1 MKAEGWGESNKLL
14 KYFQD
19 QINNSDIYKSSVILT
34 QRSVDVITNK
44 LWTVPLRVAV
54 WCRFSAAAVQQRSK
68 KDEVAFYKLLVTP
81 HEVSGEMS
89 SDSEQA
95 AFLIE
100 IREETELKS

>member
-1 MKAEGWGESNKLL
+1 M
-14 KYFQD
+14 
-19 QINNSDIYKSSVILT
+19 
-34 QRSVDVITNK
+34 
-44 LWTVPLRVAV
+44 
-54 WCRFSAAAVQQRSK
+54 QQRSK